1 MSVSLDQLR
10 AALTESGNAP
20 AFPVTDRMAG
30 IRGHVAAQRRRR
42 AGGYAAGIA
51 AVAVVA
57 VLATT
62 SVVGQRR
69 AEQPAAP
76 RNPDVNGLPLYA
88 HGGRQI
94 GSARVP
100 LHAGVNH
107 MFTATPASYGLTVAL
122 GCTGSLPGDLPRAM
136 TIRINGEDTVGTQGG
151 ECGDAVSGESVS
163 ASGGYLP
170 AAQQRYWSQAGVR
183 LGQPVSIDLVVA
195 GTPSAG
201 STARVGALPGC
212 PARGLPA
219 PDPTRHH
226 AAGPRLR
233 SRTSTQT
240 HEVRPAG
247 SGRHRQPGQSPCRTT
262 RGSSSGASRP
272 APGGSRS
279 VSAGQLVGGAS
290 SWTYSDS
297 GFQVP
302 IDPDALRL
310 ARRPRCPPRATPTTI
325 TVTRHDGSLS
335 ATWRLRVGRSTLTQT
350 PTG

>member
-30 IRGHVAAQRRRR
+30 IQGHVAAQRRRR

-136 TIRINGEDTVGTQGG
+136 TLRINGEDTVGTQGG

-183 LGQPVSIDLVVA
+183 LGQPVSIDLVVV

-201 STARVGALPGC
+201 STARVGLYQDVPLADYPF
-212 PARGLPA
+212 
-219 PDPTRHH
+219 PTRP
-226 AAGPRLR
+226 ATTQLDPDFGLNL
-233 SRTSTQT
+233 TQT
-240 HEVRPAG
+240 HEVVLPGRAATGSWSITLPYDARLELGGITTGPGRVEVLVAG
-247 SGRHRQPGQSPCRTT
+247 R
-262 RGSSSGASRP
+262 
-272 APGGSRS
+272 
-279 VSAGQLVGGAS
+279 LVGGAS
-290 SWTYSDS
+290 TWTYSTA

-310 ARRPRCPPRATPTTI
+310 ARLRVPSTGTPTTI
-325 TVTRHDGSLS
+325 TVTVTRFTQR
-335 ATWRLRVGRSTLTQT
+335 TWRLRVGRSTLTQT